1 MPVELLIARP
11 ASGKTQSCIHRVQE
25 VLASSPLSTVWVV
38 VPDRLQ
44 VVGFRQRLA
53 QASGAIG
60 ARVGTFGDLYRS
72 LLEHGGRYIP
82 MASSP
87 MLHFIV
93 QEIVELAFKRG
104 QLIHYG
110 SLRTMPGFFLAL
122 RDAFAEL
129 KRSLVFPDKLIEYSQ
144 NGTSAQQE
152 LATLYFL
159 YQTRL
164 RELGWADPE
173 GLSWLAVE
181 LLEADPGVGNSLR
194 LLVLDGFD
202 SFTGAQHRAL
212 ELLTRRVGD
221 LFITFPGEVGSQRLA
236 HRRFRSTLEK
246 LATELTPTIT
256 KTAQAPFLLPYV
268 LHLEQSLL
276 ESGDNPVESAE
287 HPFLLE
293 ARSPAEEARE
303 ALRWIKSRVVRDG
316 IALSDCAIFTP
327 NPELYN
333 PFLRANAQE
342 FGIPVHF
349 SRGTS
354 LTASPA
360 IRALLNLLSLPAQN
374 FRSRLLFNILRSPY
388 FEFGLDSSSVYM
400 LEEIS
405 RRAKIIEG
413 QRQWLETWDRLRF
426 SPTGQPDLYDER
438 RLSKLP
444 RGEQAE
450 SLQRWLQGCFDL
462 LALPAEP
469 QACTSWV
476 SWLEDLLDRLGFYDQ
491 ANNERD
497 EAACETL
504 RETLRAFV
512 LSETVLGEHQLVYK
526 DFISSLQSALSGAGL
541 PDPPLKGQPAVLIGQ
556 MADARGVRFNTVA
569 LLGFSEGL
577 FPQVERS
584 DPFLDESLRQTLGLE
599 QRLKR
604 EQAGLFYQA
613 LTRTDQYLLITRPY
627 LSENGEKWEPSP
639 FWKDMQRRFD
649 KTALK
654 VVRPDEIP
662 SLNEAA
668 SSQELLFWAVRH
680 RSLPGRFSEL
690 APRWE
695 TLRHARDI
703 LGARRAKRAMGSHNG
718 FSPTLSRN
726 LVARYALGSTWSA
739 SRLESY
745 GSCPH
750 RFYVS
755 VALGLE
761 PRTVPELG
769 WDASQLGS
777 MLHKVL
783 EQVYSMVSDPG
794 DVVALQA
801 VLPEVSHKIFEDAPT
816 EYGFRPSPLWEIEKS
831 ELLYTLQQTIV
842 ELNSESQGWRPIA
855 YEQKFG
861 INGGPPLQIDLGGE
875 TLQIRGMI
883 DRIDRNEQGDLRVV
897 DYKTGSSHQ
906 EPKDLESGA
915 RLQLPLY
922 ALAAQETLQMGTVVE
937 GLYWSIS
944 SAKAGALKLSEFGT
958 DDGQGVEEA
967 IKVVVEHLKR
977 ILAGIR
983 AGEFPPSPP
992 KDGCSPYCSAVQW
1005 CWHYKPAWGGG
1016 K

>member
-11 ASGKTQSCIHRVQE
+11 ASGKTQSCIHKVQE
-25 VLASSPLSTVWVV
+25 VLVSSHLSTVWVV

-44 VVGFRQRLA
+44 VVAFRHRLA
-53 QASGAIG
+53 HAGGAIG

-72 LLEHGGRYIP
+72 LLEHGGHYVP

-87 MLHFIV
+87 MLHFII
-93 QEIVELAFKRG
+93 QEVVEFAFQRG
-104 QLIHYG
+104 QLIHYA
-110 SLRTMPGFFLAL
+110 SLRNMPGFFQAL

-129 KRSLVFPDKLIEYSQ
+129 KRSLVLPDKLIEYSQ
-144 NGTSAQQE
+144 NGTPAQQE

-159 YQTRL
+159 YQSRL

-181 LLEADPGVGNSLR
+181 LLDADPGVGDSIR

-212 ELLTRRVGD
+212 ELLVRRVGD
-221 LFITFPGEVGSQRLA
+221 LLITFPGEVASQRLA
-236 HRRFRSTLEK
+236 HRRFGSTLEK
-246 LATELTPTIT
+246 LAADLAPII
-256 KTAQAPFLLPYV
+256 KTAAQEPFLPPYV
-268 LHLEQSLL
+268 LGLEQSLL
-276 ESGDNPVESAE
+276 EPSENLVESAE

-303 ALRWIKSRVVRDG
+303 ALRWIKARVVREG

-327 NPELYN
+327 SPELYN
-333 PFLRANAQE
+333 PFLRSSAQE

-349 SRGTS
+349 SRGS
-354 LTASPA
+354 ALTASPA
-360 IRALLNLLSLPAQN
+360 IRALLNLMSLPAQN
-374 FRSRLLFNILRSPY
+374 FKSRLLFNVLRSPY
-388 FEFGLDSSSVYM
+388 FEFGLDSSSIDM

-413 QRQWLETWDRLRF
+413 QKQWIETWDRLRI
-426 SPTGQPDLYDER
+426 SPTEQSDLYDER

-444 RGEQAE
+444 RGEQAQ
-450 SLQRWLQGCFDL
+450 SLQHSLQGCFDL
-462 LALPAEP
+462 LTLPAEP
-469 QACTSWV
+469 QARTSWV
-476 SWLEDLLDRLGFYDQ
+476 SWLEDLLDRLGFYEQ

-497 EAACETL
+497 EAACENL
-504 RETLRAFV
+504 RETLRALV
-512 LSETVLGEHQLVYK
+512 LSETILGEHQLAYK
-526 DFISSLQSALSGAGL
+526 DFVSSLQSALSGAGL
-541 PDPPLKGQPAVLIGQ
+541 PEPPLKGQPAVLIGQ
-556 MADARGVRFNTVA
+556 MADARGVRFKAVA

-584 DPFLDESLRQTLGLE
+584 DPFLDESLRQALGLE
-599 QRLKR
+599 QRLNR

-613 LTRTDQYLLITRPY
+613 LTRTDQHLLITRPY

-639 FWKDMQRRFD
+639 FWKDVQRRFD

-654 VVRPDEIP
+654 VVRPEDIP

-680 RSLPGRFSEL
+680 MSLPARFSEL
-690 APRWE
+690 EPRWE
-695 TLRHARDI
+695 TLHHARDI
-703 LGARRAKRAMGSHNG
+703 LRVRRAKRAAGAHNG
-718 FSPTLSRN
+718 FSPNLSRN
-726 LVARYALGSTWSA
+726 LAERYPPGSTWSA

-750 RFYVS
+750 QFYVN

-777 MLHKVL
+777 VLHRVL
-783 EQVYSMVSDPG
+783 EQVYSTVSDPR
-794 DVVALQA
+794 DVAPLQA
-801 VLPEVSHKIFEDAPT
+801 VLPDVAHKVFEDAPA

-831 ELLYTLQQTIV
+831 ELLSALEQTIV
-842 ELNSESQGWRPIA
+842 ELNSESQGWYPIA

-861 INGGPPLQIDLGGE
+861 INGGLPLQIDLAGE
-875 TLQIRGMI
+875 TIQIRGMI
-883 DRIDRNEQGDLRVV
+883 DRIDRNEQGRLRVV

-922 ALAAQETLQMGTVVE
+922 ALAVQETLQMGTVVD

-944 SAKAGALKLSEFGT
+944 SAKAGGLKLSEFRT

-1005 CWHYKPAWGGG
+1005 CWHYKPAWGG
-1016 K
+1016 

>member
-11 ASGKTQSCIHRVQE
+11 ASGKTQSCIHKVQQ
-25 VLASSPLSTVWVV
+25 VLSQSPLATVWVV
-38 VPDRLQ
+38 VPDRRQ
-44 VVGFRQRLA
+44 GAAFRQRLA
-53 QASGAIG
+53 GAGGAIG

-87 MLHFIV
+87 MLHFII
-93 QEIVELAFKRG
+93 QEVVESAFTQG
-104 QLIHYG
+104 ELIHYA

-129 KRSLVFPDKLIEYSQ
+129 KRSLIFPDKLIEYSK
-144 NGTSAQQE
+144 NGTSAQGE
-152 LATLYFL
+152 LANLYLL
-159 YQTRL
+159 YQSRL

-181 LLEADPGVGNSLR
+181 LLEADPSVANSIR
-194 LLVLDGFD
+194 MIVLDGFD

-212 ELLTRRVGD
+212 ELLARRVGD
-221 LFITFPGEVGSQRLA
+221 LLITFPGEMDSRRLA
-236 HRRFRSTLEK
+236 HRRFRSTIQK
-246 LATELTPTIT
+246 LAADLAPTIT
-256 KTAQAPFLLPYV
+256 TAAQASFLPHDV
-268 LHLEQSLL
+268 LYLEQSLF
-276 ESGDNPVESAE
+276 EPGENPADSPD

-303 ALRWIKSRVVRDG
+303 ALRWIKARVVRDG

-333 PFLRANAQE
+333 PFLRASAQE
-342 FGIPVHF
+342 FGIPMHF
-349 SRGTS
+349 SRGTA

-360 IRALLNLLSLPAQN
+360 IRALLNLLALPAHN
-374 FRSRLLFNILRSPY
+374 FRSRLLFNVLRSPY
-388 FEFGLDSSSVYM
+388 FEFGLDSSSIDM

-405 RRAKIIEG
+405 RRVKIIEG
-413 QRQWLETWDRLRF
+413 QKQWVETWDRLRL
-426 SPTGQPDLYDER
+426 SPAQQTDFYDER
-438 RLSKLP
+438 RFSKLP
-444 RGEQAE
+444 RGEQAQ
-450 SLQRWLQGCFDL
+450 SLQRSLQVCFDL

-469 QACTSWV
+469 QSRTSWV
-476 SWLEDLLDRLGFYDQ
+476 SWLEDLLDRLGFYEK

-497 EAACETL
+497 ESACEIL
-504 RETLRAFV
+504 RETLRALV
-512 LSETVLGEHQLVYK
+512 LSETILGEHQLAYK
-526 DFISSLQSALSGAGL
+526 DFVSSLQSALSGAGL
-541 PDPPLKGQPAVLIGQ
+541 PEPPLKGQPALLIGQ
-556 MADARGVRFNTVA
+556 MADARGVRFKAVA

-584 DPFLDESLRQTLGLE
+584 DPFLDESLRQSLGLE
-599 QRLKR
+599 QRLNR

-613 LTRTDQYLLITRPY
+613 ITRTDQYLLITRPY

-639 FWKDMQRRFD
+639 FWKDVQRRFD
-649 KTALK
+649 KTALR
-654 VVRPDEIP
+654 VVRPEDTP
-662 SLNEAA
+662 SLNESA

-680 RSLPGRFSEL
+680 KSLPGRFSEL

-703 LGARRAKRAMGSHNG
+703 LRARRAKRAVGAHDG
-718 FSPTLSRN
+718 FSPNISRN
-726 LVARYALGSTWSA
+726 LAERYPPGAKWSA
-739 SRLESY
+739 SRLETY

-750 RFYVS
+750 QFFVN

-783 EQVYSMVSDPG
+783 EQVYSTVADPSD
-794 DVVALQA
+794 VATLQA
-801 VLPEVSHKIFEDAPT
+801 ALPEVANKVFEDAPA

-831 ELLYTLQQTIV
+831 ELLSALQQTV
-842 ELNSESQGWRPIA
+842 DELNTKSQGWKPMA

-861 INGGPPLQIDLGGE
+861 INGSPPLQIDLGGE
-875 TLQIRGMI
+875 TIQIRGMI

-906 EPKDLESGA
+906 EPKDLESGI

-922 ALAAQETLQMGTVVE
+922 ALAAQDTLQMGTVVE

-958 DDGQGVEEA
+958 DNGQGVEEA
-967 IKVVVEHLKR
+967 IKIVVEHLKR

-992 KDGCSPYCSAVQW
+992 KDGCSSYCPAMQW